1 MVVNMSKHLKA
12 QNYVA
17 LTFVLQER
25 ALVERRTEDEKLQA
39 QQIRE
44 VIREE
49 MSAATANQSAAARPM
64 QFIIN
69 NTAQAHVEQPAPVA
83 TPPPPPPPEKP
94 ATMVEAFFRFMDS
107 PLHLPWRRRLD
118 DPCSSAVRLPPDRTV
133 HIQVMTYRLEVHC
146 DQTGVGDQV
155 AITGAGS
162 DLGNWDTSKAVR
174 LETFPETFPVW
185 EVPVSAAILLCEF
198 KCIIFRSSG
207 EVTWEAIPNRCWKGR
222 TSMQPYGS
230 VLRTSFDLD
239 ELQIRPPAA

>member
-1 MVVNMSKHLKA
+1 MFGGPMKPILPNNMQRIA
-12 QNYVA
+12 DA
-17 LTFVLQER
+17 PTTPEER

-107 PLHLPWRRRLD
+107 PLNRLCFYGVLGIGLYVLQGHLTHKWRLEEMRRRIDANPML
-118 DPCSSAVRLPPDRTV
+118 RL
-133 HIQVMTYRLEVHC
+133 
-146 DQTGVGDQV
+146 
-155 AITGAGS
+155 
-162 DLGNWDTSKAVR
+162 KAF
-174 LETFPETFPVW
+174 L
-185 EVPVSAAILLCEF
+185 F
-198 KCIIFRSSG
+198 K
-207 EVTWEAIPNRCWKGR
+207 
-222 TSMQPYGS
+222 
-230 VLRTSFDLD
+230 
-239 ELQIRPPAA
+239 